1 MAIQQY
7 GSGPYRPYQSTAS
20 NQNTAARQLPIGDG
34 AGPQAQNSWQA
45 TTTNLP
51 TNNGNNSSYNPWGYA
66 QQGGGGTGPYN
77 PTPGQGQS
85 QRPQTGYQP
94 SQLSPWNPQTPTAP
108 QTGYQPGQQSTP
120 QTWATPQAWTP
131 ANFNT
136 PALQTQNTA
145 YMSTVLPYLQY
156 QQNNSQ
162 YSQDFNEAQR
172 RWDSQNGW
180 QQQMDTYNMGLTGR
194 QQTFNEW
201 QQQEAANQWAAQ
213 FGWTQQNDLFSQGL
227 ADRQLTG
234 DQWYQQQQVGIA
246 QQQNAIENA
255 YNQGRLTNE
264 QRQIA
269 LAEVTQQQQNAYQYA
284 QLADTQGW
292 NREELASTN
301 AYRQQQ
307 DALARWQQEQ
317 QNAYQYTQLAAT
329 QGWNREELASTNA
342 YRQQQDALARW
353 QQEQQNAYQY
363 TQLAA
368 TQGWNREELASI
380 NAYRQQQDALA
391 RWQQEQQMQQQT
403 AMQQAELA
411 AARQNA
417 VLQATGRSQG
427 NGPSAIWQ
435 RRF

>member
-1 MAIQQY
+1 
-7 GSGPYRPYQSTAS
+7 
-20 NQNTAARQLPIGDG
+20 
-34 AGPQAQNSWQA
+34 
-45 TTTNLP
+45 
-51 TNNGNNSSYNPWGYA
+51 
-66 QQGGGGTGPYN
+66 
-77 PTPGQGQS
+77 
-85 QRPQTGYQP
+85 
-94 SQLSPWNPQTPTAP
+94 
-108 QTGYQPGQQSTP
+108 
-120 QTWATPQAWTP
+120 
-131 ANFNT
+131 
-136 PALQTQNTA
+136 
-145 YMSTVLPYLQY
+145 
-156 QQNNSQ
+156 
-162 YSQDFNEAQR
+162 
-172 RWDSQNGW
+172 
-180 QQQMDTYNMGLTGR
+180 MGLTGR

-284 QLADTQGW
+284 QLA
-292 NREELASTN
+292 
-301 AYRQQQ
+301 
-307 DALARWQQEQ
+307 
-317 QNAYQYTQLAAT
+317 
-329 QGWNREELASTNA
+329 
-342 YRQQQDALARW
+342 
-353 QQEQQNAYQY
+353 
-363 TQLAA
+363 A

-391 RWQQEQQMQQQT
+391 RWQQEQQMQ
-403 AMQQAELA
+403 MQAAELQA
-411 AARQNA
+411 QRQNA

>member
-1 MAIQQY
+1 MAVQQY

-51 TNNGNNSSYNPWGYA
+51 TNNGNNSQYNPWGTNA
-66 QQGGGGTGPYN
+66 RAGGGTGPYN
-77 PTPGQGQS
+77 PNPPAQQ
-85 QRPQTGYQP
+85 PQTGYTP
-94 SQLSPWNPQTPTAP
+94 TQLSPWQQQTPTAP
-108 QTGYQPGQQSTP
+108 QMTPGQQSTP

-136 PALQTQNTA
+136 PALQSQNSA

-180 QQQMDTYNMGLTGR
+180 QQQMDQYNMGLTGR
-194 QQTFNEW
+194 QQNFNEW
-201 QQQEAANQWAAQ
+201 QAQEAANQWGAQ

-227 ADRQLTG
+227 AQRQQAI
-234 DQWYQQQQVGIA
+234 DQ
-246 QQQNAIENA
+246 A
-255 YNQGRLTNE
+255 YNEGRLTNE

-269 LAEVTQQQQNAYQYA
+269 LGEVTQAQNYAFQQQ
-284 QLADTQGW
+284 QLAAQQGW
-292 NREELASTN
+292 NREELAANMGWNREQLASTD

-307 DALARWQQEQ
+307 DQLARWQQQ
-317 QNAYQYTQLAAT
+317 
-329 QGWNREELASTNA
+329 
-342 YRQQQDALARW
+342 
-353 QQEQQNAYQY
+353 
-363 TQLAA
+363 
-368 TQGWNREELASI
+368 
-380 NAYRQQQDALA
+380 
-391 RWQQEQQMQQQT
+391 QQMQQQT

-417 VLQATGRSQG
+417 VLQATGRSMG
-427 NGPSAIWQ
+427 NGPSATWMK
-435 RRF
+435 RF

>member
-1 MAIQQY
+1 M
-7 GSGPYRPYQSTAS
+7 T
-20 NQNTAARQLPIGDG
+20 
-34 AGPQAQNSWQA
+34 
-45 TTTNLP
+45 
-51 TNNGNNSSYNPWGYA
+51 
-66 QQGGGGTGPYN
+66 
-77 PTPGQGQS
+77 
-85 QRPQTGYQP
+85 
-94 SQLSPWNPQTPTAP
+94 
-108 QTGYQPGQQSTP
+108 PGQQSTP

-284 QLADTQGW
+284 QLA
-292 NREELASTN
+292 
-301 AYRQQQ
+301 
-307 DALARWQQEQ
+307 
-317 QNAYQYTQLAAT
+317 
-329 QGWNREELASTNA
+329 
-342 YRQQQDALARW
+342 
-353 QQEQQNAYQY
+353 
-363 TQLAA
+363 A

-391 RWQQEQQMQQQT
+391 RWQQEQQMQ
-403 AMQQAELA
+403 MQAAELQA
-411 AARQNA
+411 QRQNA

>member
-51 TNNGNNSSYNPWGYA
+51 TNNGNNSQYNPWGTNA
-66 QQGGGGTGPYN
+66 RAGNGGGTGPYN

-108 QTGYQPGQQSTP
+108 QMTPGQQSTP

-284 QLADTQGW
+284 QLA
-292 NREELASTN
+292 
-301 AYRQQQ
+301 
-307 DALARWQQEQ
+307 
-317 QNAYQYTQLAAT
+317 
-329 QGWNREELASTNA
+329 
-342 YRQQQDALARW
+342 
-353 QQEQQNAYQY
+353 
-363 TQLAA
+363 A

-391 RWQQEQQMQQQT
+391 RWQQEQQMQ
-403 AMQQAELA
+403 MQAAELQA
-411 AARQNA
+411 QRQNA

>member
-1 MAIQQY
+1 MAVQQY

-34 AGPQAQNSWQA
+34 AGSQAQNSWQA

-51 TNNGNNSSYNPWGYA
+51 TGNSNGQSNNSPWGVA
-66 QQGGGGTGPYN
+66 QQGGGGTGGTGPYN
-77 PTPGQGQS
+77 PNPQ
-85 QRPQTGYQP
+85 QRPQTGYNP
-94 SQLSPWNPQTPTAP
+94 SQLSPWNPTTPTAP
-108 QTGYQPGQQSTP
+108 TNTPGQQQTS
-120 QTWATPQAWTP
+120 QTWGAPQAWTP

-136 PALQTQNTA
+136 QALRDQNTA
-145 YMSTVLPYLQY
+145 YMSTTLPYQ
-156 QQNNSQ
+156 QFMQNNYQ
-162 YSQDFNEAQR
+162 YGADFNEAQR

-180 QQQMDTYNMGLTGR
+180 QQQMDQYNMGLTGR
-194 QQTFNEW
+194 QQQAAEW
-201 QQQEAANQWAAQ
+201 QQQEAANQWGAQ

-246 QQQNAIENA
+246 QQQNQIEDA
-255 YNQGRLTNE
+255 YNQGRLSNE
-264 QRQIA
+264 QRQIM
-269 LAEVTQQQQNAYQYA
+269 LGEVTQQQENAFRYA
-284 QLADTQGW
+284 QMGETMGW

-307 DALARWQQEQ
+307 DQLARWQQQ
-317 QNAYQYTQLAAT
+317 
-329 QGWNREELASTNA
+329 
-342 YRQQQDALARW
+342 
-353 QQEQQNAYQY
+353 
-363 TQLAA
+363 
-368 TQGWNREELASI
+368 
-380 NAYRQQQDALA
+380 
-391 RWQQEQQMQQQT
+391 QQMQQQT

-411 AARQNA
+411 ANRQNA

>member
-108 QTGYQPGQQSTP
+108 QMTPGQQSTP

-317 QNAYQYTQLAAT
+317 QNA
-329 QGWNREELASTNA
+329 S
-342 YRQQQDALARW
+342 
-353 QQEQQNAYQY
+353 QY

-391 RWQQEQQMQQQT
+391 RWQQEQQMQ
-403 AMQQAELA
+403 MQAAELQA
-411 AARQNA
+411 QRQNA